1 MANIQASD
9 VIGKQY
15 GYLIVTEFLG
25 RTNSLI
31 KVMAKCRCGVVKEYF
46 LGNLK
51 KKNHTTSCGCHK
63 KATAGDAVRTHGLG
77 GKKNKHP
84 LYRIW
89 GIMIERCYNSN
100 NKNYPQYGGRGVRV
114 CDEWRNDFK
123 AYYDWCIKNGWVK
136 GLNIDKDKI
145 GTGLLYSPET
155 CCVITCKENQNNRR
169 DNVYVEYEGE
179 KYTLSQLSEKYK
191 IRYHLLR
198 DRYMELKW
206 DLHKA
211 ITTPPKKFKNK

>member
-25 RTNSLI
+25 RKNSLI
-31 KVMAKCRCGVVKEYF
+31 KVMAKCQCGVIKEYF

-51 KKNHTTSCGCHK
+51 KVNHTTSCGCHK
-63 KATAGDAVRTHGLG
+63 KAISGDAVRTHGFSG
-77 GKKNKHP
+77 NKNKHP

-89 GIMIERCYNSN
+89 GMMIERCYNRN
-100 NKNYPQYGGRGVRV
+100 NKNYENYGGRGVTV
-114 CDEWRNDFK
+114 CDLWRYDFK
-123 AYYDWCIKNGWVK
+123 AYYDWCILNGWK
-136 GLNIDKDKI
+136 RGMNIDKDKK
-145 GTGLLYSPET
+145 GTGLLYSPEM

-169 DNVYVEYEGE
+169 DNVYVDYNGE
-179 KYTLSQLSEKYK
+179 RSTLAEISQKFG
-191 IRYHLLR
+191 IRYGLLWK
-198 DRYMELKW
+198 RYVGYKW